1 MKSNRLKKFLSVVI
15 MNNLGY
21 KILSAV
27 IAIVV
32 WLIVINIA
40 DPVTTRTFSGLHV
53 EVLNQSAITSI
64 NQVYEIVEGQN
75 VDFVVKGKASVI
87 RNLKISDFSAYADLA
102 QLSPVYATD
111 IVVKC
116 DRNENIEIDTKNKM
130 MVVKLEDIDTKN
142 VQVVVETSGN
152 VAEGY
157 NVGDYEVKP
166 NMITVTGGI
175 SKISQIDTLK
185 VSVNVD
191 GAKKS
196 FSDKVEPV
204 AYDKDGK
211 AIDSSYFT
219 FSNSGTKI
227 SEVGVNITIFRTK
240 TIPVNVKVDGKPG
253 EGYVY
258 NGNYEYTPESI
269 VVSGPN
275 KATRNFDHLEIPVD
289 ITDAEGEYETNIPLS
304 NYLPEGVE
312 TVNSEEN
319 ISVRVILE
327 KLSTKQITLGIE
339 DIDIRNVPNGYE
351 AVVKDSL
358 ATYNIIVEGVEKNLA
373 DIDADTVKAFVNLK
387 NAGEGECRVQ
397 IQFDG
402 INAGMIKSDPQIVAM
417 VLSNTADVGE
427 YPGATA
433 GPDTDVGAD
442 TETDTDTD
450 ADMDVDTDTE

>member
-1 MKSNRLKKFLSVVI
+1 MKTNRLKNFLSVLI
-15 MNNLGY
+15 MHNLGY

-27 IAIVV
+27 IAVVV

-40 DPVTTRTFSGLHV
+40 DPVTTRTFSGLEV

-64 NQVYEIVEGQN
+64 NQVYEIVEGQS

-102 QLSPVYATD
+102 QLSPVYAAD

-142 VQVVVETSGN
+142 VQVTVETSGD

-157 NVGDYEVKP
+157 SVGDYEVKP
-166 NMITVTGGI
+166 NMITVTGGV
-175 SKISQIDTLK
+175 SKISRIDTLK

-227 SEVGVNITIFRTK
+227 SVVGVNITIFKTK
-240 TIPVNVKVDGKPG
+240 TIPVVLNIDGTPKD
-253 EGYVY
+253 GYVY

-269 VVSGPN
+269 VVSGPT
-275 KATRNFDHLEIPVD
+275 KATRKLNYLKIPVD

-304 NYLPEGVE
+304 NYLPEGIE

-327 KLSTKQITLGIE
+327 KLSSKQITLGID
-339 DIDIRNVPNGYE
+339 DIDIRNVPDGYM
-351 AVVKDSL
+351 AVAKDSL
-358 ATYNIIVEGVEKNLA
+358 AAYNIIVEGAEKNLSG
-373 DIDADTVKAFVNLK
+373 IDADTVKAFVDLK
-387 NAGEGECRVQ
+387 NAGEGECHVQ

-402 INAGMIKSDPQIVAM
+402 IDARMIKSEPQIVAM
-417 VLSNTADVGE
+417 LLVNKDGAQETPDVTA
-427 YPGATA
+427 A
-433 GPDTDVGAD
+433 PDTDTASNMD
-442 TETDTDTD
+442 MDTD
-450 ADMDVDTDTE
+450 AE

>member
-1 MKSNRLKKFLSVVI
+1 MKTNRLKNFLSVLI
-15 MNNLGY
+15 MHNLGY

-27 IAIVV
+27 IAVVV

-40 DPVTTRTFSGLHV
+40 DPVTTRTFTGLEV

-64 NQVYEIVEGQN
+64 NQVYEIVEGQS

-87 RNLKISDFSAYADLA
+87 RSLKLSDFSAHADLA
-102 QLSPVYATD
+102 QLSPVYAAD

-142 VQVVVETSGN
+142 VQVTVETSGD
-152 VAEGY
+152 VAAGY
-157 NVGDYEVKP
+157 SVGDYEVKP
-166 NMITVTGGI
+166 NMITVTGGV
-175 SKISQIDTLK
+175 SKISRIDTLK

-204 AYDKDGK
+204 AYDEDGK

-219 FSNSGTKI
+219 FSNSGIKI
-227 SEVGVNITIFRTK
+227 SEVGVNITMFRTK
-240 TIPVNVKVDGKPG
+240 TIPVVLEIDGSPKD
-253 EGYVY
+253 GYVY

-269 VVSGPN
+269 VVSGPT
-275 KATRNFDHLEIPVD
+275 KATRKLDYLKIPVD

-304 NYLPEGVE
+304 NYLPEGIE

-327 KLSTKQITLGIE
+327 KLSSKQITLGID
-339 DIDIRNVPNGYE
+339 DIDIRNVPDGYM
-351 AVVKDSL
+351 AVAKDSL
-358 ATYNIIVEGVEKNLA
+358 AAYNIIVEGAEKNLSG
-373 DIDADTVKAFVNLK
+373 IDAGNVKAFVDLK
-387 NAGEGECRVQ
+387 NAGEGECHVQ

-402 INAGMIKSDPQIVAM
+402 IDARMIKSEPQIVAM
-417 VLSNTADVGE
+417 LLVNKDGAQETPDV
-427 YPGATA
+427 TD
-433 GPDTDVGAD
+433 GPD
-442 TETDTDTD
+442 TDTDTD
-450 ADMDVDTDTE
+450 ADTE